1 MSGEADHLCVLV
13 HGLWGN
19 PEHLKYLSTALRERF
34 PKDKVHILVAKRNAG
49 SFTYDGVDTGGERV
63 ADEVEQKLE
72 ELGRNGHDIKK
83 ISVIGYSLG
92 GLIARYAIGLLYHK
106 GVFDRIQP
114 VNFTT
119 FATPHLGVRTP
130 LKGYHSH
137 IWNVLGARTLSMSG
151 RQLFVIDRFRD
162 TGRPLLAVLADPKS
176 IFIQG
181 LARFEHR
188 SLYANVVNDRTVT
201 YYTAGISQTDPF
213 VKPEG
218 IKINYIPGYDDVI
231 IDGENPIAPK
241 EPEALPAFT
250 ERFAS
255 GTRTIL
261 GRVPIVAFLAVFIP
275 IGSTLFL
282 MNSLVQSFRSQQR
295 IRLHEEGR
303 AGADFKRYRIP
314 LMINA
319 VRQEA
324 EDMFENINNAQGQD
338 YLSAGSEEVASPT
351 QPSSPG
357 GAAGLR
363 RIRSSHSHFSMDSDI
378 NSIEEQK
385 EGLSVEFPTLAL
397 TQDQFG
403 MIEALDNVGIK
414 KWPVY
419 IHKHRHSHAAIIVR
433 MDKQSFDEGR
443 VVVKHWLDNF
453 VL

>member
-1 MSGEADHLCVLV
+1 MSGTADHLCVLV

-19 PEHLKYLSTALRERF
+19 PEHLKYLSTTLRERF
-34 PKDKVHILVAKRNAG
+34 PEDKVHILVAKRNAG
-49 SFTYDGVDTGGERV
+49 SFTYDGIDTGGERV

-72 ELGRNGHDIKK
+72 ELARSGHDIKK

-106 GVFDRIQP
+106 GVFERIQP

-130 LKGYHSH
+130 LKGYHSQ

-151 RQLFVIDRFRD
+151 RQLFGIDKLRD
-162 TGRPLLAVLADPKS
+162 TGRSLLSVLADPES
-176 IFIQG
+176 IFIQA
-181 LARFEHR
+181 LARFQHR

-213 VKPEG
+213 VKPDG
-218 IKINYIPGYDDVI
+218 IKINYIPGYDEVI
-231 IDGENPIAPK
+231 IDGEDPVAPK
-241 EPEALPAFT
+241 EPEDLPAFT
-250 ERFAS
+250 QRFTT

-303 AGADFKRYRIP
+303 AGADFGRYRIP

-324 EDMFENINNAQGQD
+324 EDMFENVNNAQGQD

-351 QPSSPG
+351 QPTSP
-357 GAAGLR
+357 GLR
-363 RIRSSHSHFSMDSDI
+363 RKRSTRSDVDSI
-378 NSIEEQK
+378 QEQK
-385 EGLSVEFPTLAL
+385 SGLAIEFPTLAL

-403 MIEALDNVGIK
+403 MIEALDNVGFK
-414 KWPVY
+414 KHPVY
-419 IHKHRHSHAAIIVR
+419 IHNHRHSHAAIIVR
-433 MDKQSFDEGR
+433 MDKKSFDEGR

-453 VL
+453 VF